1 MLCSGLI
8 SISECLLLYNL
19 DCDWSAWKRALVLA
33 QLAGGSHWLKV
44 IKDANNLGALYS
56 DGNDD
61 ISSLLLEVEFSSQ
74 MHLILQQ
81 QGTAGSLDLLAGYTD
96 YLILFLPFSL

>member
-1 MLCSGLI
+1 M
-8 SISECLLLYNL
+8 
-19 DCDWSAWKRALVLA
+19 VLA

-44 IKDANNLGALYS
+44 IRDANNLGAIYS

-61 ISSLLLEVEFSSQ
+61 TISVLMEVEFSSQ

-81 QGTAGSLDLLAGYTD
+81 QGTAESLDLLAGYTD
-96 YLILFLPFSL
+96 CLIFFLPFTL